1 MYNPV
6 SSYRIQFNRSFR
18 LNDLEQYIDYLDMLG
33 VGSIYAS
40 PVFAAV
46 PGSDH
51 GYDVI
56 SPDIIN
62 PELGTIEDLHRLS
75 QRLKEKNMG
84 WIQDIVPNHM
94 AYHHKNPWLW
104 DVLEKGPDSDFLEFF
119 DIEKAVAKGKEKL
132 MLPFLGK
139 QPDQVINN
147 LELQLCHHGGSL
159 ALMYFDKIFPANFR
173 SFISVINPDI
183 EHAPDCFRLIWN
195 KYSLGNREPDRQFL
209 SGDWQVVKNEINGFC
224 KTDPAMQNWIDGI
237 LSDVNSD
244 PAKLRRFVS
253 LQHYEPCHW
262 QDTSKRINFRRFFTV
277 NDLICIRIED
287 EKVMKKHHCFIREL
301 VDKGYVQGLRVDHV
315 DGLRDP
321 AEYLRRL
328 RSVAGDKTWIVVEK
342 ILEGDEKLQSG
353 WPVQGTSGYEFLALV
368 NNLMVQ
374 EKGYRKL
381 LKLWQ
386 RFTGEK
392 EAPDDIIY
400 RNKKLILNSH
410 MRGELN
416 NIHQLFLPLFKYAE
430 KNNLA
435 AYNDKKNITQETM
448 KEAIGEFM
456 LAFPIY
462 RLYPE
467 EYPLNGEIREQA
479 YEIFTKAAS
488 RNPDLKNAIVLLR
501 DIVLNERDGDD
512 RFNKLLKEFFDRLM
526 QYTGPLTAKGVED
539 TSMYQYNTFI
549 AGNEVGDTLNPRGIN
564 ASVFHE
570 AMAGRIAKHP
580 AATNCTS
587 THDTKRGEDVRAR
600 LNALGDL
607 ADEWIRL
614 VNKWKGLNREFKIE
628 IVRPAQDTTS
638 APSPGEEY
646 FIYQTIAGTYPFD
659 ENTDRDYIDRIREY
673 IVKALREAKQ
683 NSCWEDPDE
692 KYEEAVCNF
701 AESILNQKGSFI
713 RSFLSFHRK
722 LIWRGIV
729 NSLSQLVIKCC
740 SPGVPDIY
748 RGTENWDMNLVD
760 PDNRRTV
767 DFGSLMANLE
777 NTTRL
782 WKNDPQRISGEL
794 FNKSPDG
801 SIKILLTSILLNERK
816 SSPDLFLYG
825 DYIPVKT
832 GGRFG
837 KNIAGFIRKHKDR
850 WLLCIFPLHSGN
862 LSSKKGS
869 EYFSSIQWRDT
880 HIILPD
886 GAPFVWEDIF
896 TGAVFDE
903 EGKLSVSAIFKSLPV
918 AVFKSRTSYS
928 ERKAGILMH
937 ISSLPGEFGIGD
949 MGDYAF
955 RFTEFLSRNS
965 QSYWQTLPLSPVTKS
980 SAWSPY
986 SSPSAF
992 AGNTLLVSPR
1002 SLYHDG
1008 LLNRSDL
1015 EIVRFRNSNRV
1026 NYNKSMNFKEILFE
1040 KAWER
1045 LRKDTGNNLYNEF
1058 EKFCG
1063 RESYWLEDYALFVA
1077 CKDQYGGKDWNRW
1090 PRKLRERDEKSL
1102 KTAKYDFAGKLT
1114 LEKFKQ
1120 FIFERQWKKLK
1131 EYANQ
1136 KGIKIF
1142 GDLPF
1147 YVSYDSA
1154 DVWANQHLFKLK
1166 ESGRMKTVAG
1176 VPPDY
1181 FDKNGQLW
1189 NMPVYDWNMMSK
1201 SRYEWWIKRLAKN
1214 LEFFDLLRL
1223 DHFRAFSAYW
1233 EITAGERTAVNGK
1246 WKQGPGAEFFV
1257 ALRERFPLMPFVAED
1272 LGDIDQDVYDLK
1284 DQFGLPGMQVLQFCF
1299 DRDMASSIHTPH
1311 NHTHNSL
1318 VYTGTHDNNT
1328 LRGWFDHELGKYGK
1342 GKLHEYIAKK
1352 IKASEIHAEMI
1363 RLAHASPA
1371 KLAIVPMQDYMG
1383 LGKEARMNK
1392 PSTSRGNW
1400 LWKIKNSISEEDI
1413 TMNIMKLTV
1422 MYNRSQNQ

>member
-18 LNDLEQYIDYLDMLG
+18 LNDLKQYIDYLDMMG
-33 VGSIYAS
+33 VVSIYAS

-46 PGSDH
+46 PGSGH

-75 QRLKEKNMG
+75 QHLKEKNMG

-94 AYHHKNPWLW
+94 AYHHKNLWLW
-104 DVLEKGPDSDFLEFF
+104 DVLEKGHDSDFLPIF
-119 DIEKAVAKGKEKL
+119 DVEKAVAEGKEKL

-139 QPDQVINN
+139 QPDQVITN
-147 LELQLCHHGGSL
+147 LEFQVCQHGGSL
-159 ALMYFDKIFPANFR
+159 ALMYFDNIFPASFR
-173 SFISVINPDI
+173 SFISVIAPDI

-195 KYSLGNREPDRQFL
+195 KYSLGKRESDRLFL
-209 SGDWQVVKNEINGFC
+209 NGDWQVVKNEISSFC

-237 LSDVNSD
+237 LSNLNSD
-244 PAKLRRFVS
+244 PAMLRSFVS

-277 NDLICIRIED
+277 NGLICLRIED
-287 EKVMKKHHCFIREL
+287 EKVMKKHHFLIREL
-301 VDKGYVQGLRVDHV
+301 VKKGYVQGLRVDHV

-328 RSVAGDKTWIVVEK
+328 RSMAGDNTWIVVEK
-342 ILEGDEKLQSG
+342 ILEGDEKLQPG

-381 LKLWQ
+381 LKFWQ

-392 EAPDDIIY
+392 ETPDDIIY

-416 NIHQLFLPLFKYAE
+416 NIHQLFLPLFRYAE
-430 KNNLA
+430 KKNLA
-435 AYNDKKNITQETM
+435 AYNDKKNITGETL

-456 LAFPIY
+456 LAFPLY

-467 EYPLNGEIREQA
+467 EYPLTGETREKVH
-479 YEIFTKAAS
+479 EIFTEAVS
-488 RNPDLKNAIVLLR
+488 RNADLKNAILLLR
-501 DIVLNERDGDD
+501 DIVLSERDEDHE
-512 RFNKLLKEFFDRLM
+512 FNTMLKEFFDRLM

-539 TSMYQYNTFI
+539 TSMYQYNCFI
-549 AGNEVGDTLNPRGIN
+549 AGNEVGDTLHPRGMN
-564 ASVFHE
+564 ASDFHE
-570 AMAGRIAKHP
+570 AMAGRIAKNP
-580 AATNCTS
+580 AAMNCTS

-607 ADEWIRL
+607 ADEWIRFI
-614 VNKWKGLNREFKIE
+614 NKWNGVNREFKTD
-628 IVRPAQDTTS
+628 VARPGRDTAF

-646 FIYQTIAGTYPFD
+646 LIYQTIAGTYPYD
-659 ENTDRDYIDRIREY
+659 ENADSDYIDRIREY
-673 IVKALREAKQ
+673 LVKALREAKQ
-683 NSCWEDPDE
+683 NSCWEEPDE

-701 AESILNQKGSFI
+701 AESILYPESSFV
-713 RSFLSFHRK
+713 RSFLPFHRK
-722 LIWRGIV
+722 LLWRGIV

-740 SPGVPDIY
+740 SPGIPDIY
-748 RGTENWDMNLVD
+748 RGTENWDLNLVD

-767 DFGSLMANLE
+767 DFKSLKANLE
-777 NTTRL
+777 NITRQ
-782 WKNDPQRISGEL
+782 WKENPQQISGEL
-794 FNKSPDG
+794 FDKSPDG
-801 SIKILLTSILLNERK
+801 SIKLLLTSILLNERK
-816 SSPDLFLYG
+816 SCPDLFMYG
-825 DYIPVKT
+825 DYIPLKS

-837 KNIAGFIRKHKDR
+837 KNIAGFIRKHRDR
-850 WLLCIFPLHSGN
+850 WLLCIFPLHSGK

-869 EYFSSIQWRDT
+869 EYFSSIQWKDT
-880 HIILPD
+880 HIIMPD
-886 GAPFVWEDIF
+886 GAPFTWEDIF
-896 TGAVFDE
+896 TGTVSDA

-918 AVFKSRTSYS
+918 AVLRSGTSYS
-928 ERKAGILMH
+928 ERTAGILMH
-937 ISSLPGEFGIGD
+937 ISSLPGEFGTGD
-949 MGDYAF
+949 MGDQAF

-980 SAWSPY
+980 NAWSPY

-1002 SLYHDG
+1002 SLYLDG

-1026 NYNKSMNFKEILFE
+1026 NYDKSMNFKEILFE

-1045 LRKDTGNNLYNEF
+1045 LRKDTGSNLYNEF
-1058 EKFCG
+1058 EKFCR
-1063 RESYWLEDYALFVA
+1063 RESYWLEDYALFLA
-1077 CKDQYGGKDWNRW
+1077 CKDQYGGKEWNRW
-1090 PRKLRERDEKSL
+1090 PRKLKERDEKTL
-1102 KTAKYDFAGKLT
+1102 KTARYDFAGKIT

-1131 EYANQ
+1131 EYANH

-1166 ESGRMKTVAG
+1166 DNGMMKTVAG

-1189 NMPVYDWNMMSK
+1189 NMPVYDWDMISNSG
-1201 SRYEWWIKRLAKN
+1201 YEWWIKRLAKN

-1233 EITAGERTAVNGK
+1233 EITAGEKTAVNGK
-1246 WKQGPGAEFFV
+1246 WKRGPGAEFFV
-1257 ALRERFPLMPFVAED
+1257 ALRERFPSMPFVAED

-1299 DRDMASSIHTPH
+1299 SRDMATSIHTPH
-1311 NHTHNSL
+1311 NHTFNSL

-1328 LRGWFDHELGKYGK
+1328 LRGWYDGELGRYGK
-1342 GKLHEYIAKK
+1342 GKLHEYTGKK
-1352 IKASEIHAEMI
+1352 IKASEINSEMI

-1383 LGKEARMNK
+1383 LGREARMNK

-1400 LWKIKNSISEEDI
+1400 LWKMKNSISEEDI
-1413 TMNIMKLTV
+1413 TANIIKITA
-1422 MYNRSQNQ
+1422 MYNRCQNP